1 MKKRTQ
7 PKKVIKLK
15 SSQSSDS
22 IQENSSKLPAF
33 KRFAHLSEPVSSLK
47 PQSTEPE
54 TSIETQSSV
63 SSKDLDL
70 TQTDLTVPADL
81 FLPHNL
87 QVLLELFRSCDTVV
101 SMLHNRKELCSFDK
115 IQPAVQ
121 EITRR

>member
-1 MKKRTQ
+1 M
-7 PKKVIKLK
+7 IKLK

-22 IQENSSKLPAF
+22 IQDNSSKLPAF

-54 TSIETQSSV
+54 TSIETQSAE

-70 TQTDLTVPADL
+70 TQTDLTVPPDL